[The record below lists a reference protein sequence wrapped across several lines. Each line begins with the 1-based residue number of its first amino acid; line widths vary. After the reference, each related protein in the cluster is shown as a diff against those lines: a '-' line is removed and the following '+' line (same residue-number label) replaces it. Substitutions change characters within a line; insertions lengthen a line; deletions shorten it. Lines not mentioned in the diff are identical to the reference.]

1 MKPTVDAVASEHREN
16 FIVARVDVDDNPKTL
31 REYEVRSIPADIV
44 FRDGEVVGKFIGA
57 LPKAAFVQRILDALK

>member
-31 REYEVRSIPADIV
+31 REYEVRSIPAYIV